1 MRKIVLINCLWAA
14 VAASAFFIGQKDKVT
29 KSIEKTNLPNSI
41 SDTTANRSFNSNS
54 SNRPGKSGAT
64 ERSQSTVKN
73 SLDPNLVIGTAESK
87 LKGALNDFDP
97 IRRNATISQMLLE
110 LTPANASEMLAAFEN
125 SPGGRENDRH
135 FNDFLYAWARIS
147 GEDALKYAMDPESPK
162 RTRGDEMTAISGW
175 AASDPNSAM
184 SYVENVEN
192 PETRQWMHLGVTK
205 EMIKNDLD
213 GAIAYSEKNM
223 KSRAR
228 GEQMD
233 RIADALVEQRGEQG
247 LIDWIN
253 GIDHTVKE
261 NDMLSYKTHAIRQS
275 VERIAR
281 NDREKAIQF
290 IADNA
295 QEPFVDSDTL
305 ERTSRYVSRTSI
317 ADEVQWLADL
327 PEGIKGQRHALGERF
342 EEFIKEDFA
351 GAGEWL
357 AGQTL
362 GPAYD
367 EAIQDYAMSAA
378 KDNPEAALA
387 WVDRISDERLRNYTL
402 GRLKPREKKE

>member
-261 NDMLSYKTHAIRQS
+261 NEMLSYKTHAIRQS

>member
-1 MRKIVLINCLWAA
+1 
-14 VAASAFFIGQKDKVT
+14 
-29 KSIEKTNLPNSI
+29 
-41 SDTTANRSFNSNS
+41 
-54 SNRPGKSGAT
+54 
-64 ERSQSTVKN
+64 
-73 SLDPNLVIGTAESK
+73 
-87 LKGALNDFDP
+87 
-97 IRRNATISQMLLE
+97 
-110 LTPANASEMLAAFEN
+110 
-125 SPGGRENDRH
+125 
-135 FNDFLYAWARIS
+135 
-147 GEDALKYAMDPESPK
+147 
-162 RTRGDEMTAISGW
+162 
-175 AASDPNSAM
+175 
-184 SYVENVEN
+184 
-192 PETRQWMHLGVTK
+192 
-205 EMIKNDLD
+205 
-213 GAIAYSEKNM
+213 
-223 KSRAR
+223 
-228 GEQMD
+228 MD
-233 RIADALVEQRGEQG
+233 RIADALLEQRGEQG

-253 GIDHTVKE
+253 SIDHTAKE
-261 NDMLSYKTHAIRQS
+261 NDMLSYKTHALKQS

-378 KDNPEAALA
+378 KDNPEVALA

>member
-14 VAASAFFIGQKDKVT
+14 VATGAFFIGQKDKVT

-41 SDTTANRSFNSNS
+41 SDTTTNRSFKSNS

-64 ERSQSTVKN
+64 EGSQSTVKN

-135 FNDFLYAWARIS
+135 FNDFLYAWARVS

>member
-1 MRKIVLINCLWAA
+1 MRKIILINCLWAA
-14 VAASAFFIGQKDKVT
+14 IATSAFFVGKKDQSPSSSK
-29 KSIEKTNLPNSI
+29 
-41 SDTTANRSFNSNS
+41 NSNS
-54 SNRPGKSGAT
+54 ADVSRSLASNKKFESSTGNRPGKLVAT
-64 ERSQSTVKN
+64 KRAQKDLQPKSDTL
-73 SLDPNLVIGTAESK
+73 SLNGVTNSK
-87 LKGALNDFDP
+87 LKNALVDSDP

-110 LTPANASEMLAAFEN
+110 LTPANAPEMLAAFEN

-135 FNDFLYAWARIS
+135 FNDFIYAWARVS
-147 GEDALKYAMDPESPK
+147 GEEAIKYAMDPESPR

-184 SYVENVEN
+184 QFVDSVENTD
-192 PETRQWMHLGVTK
+192 TRQWMHLGVTK
-205 EMIKNDLD
+205 EMIKTDLD
-213 GAIAYSEKNM
+213 SAIAYSEKNV

-233 RIADALVEQRGEQG
+233 RIADALMQQRGEQG
-247 LIDWIN
+247 VIDWIN
-253 GIDHTVKE
+253 GIDHNVKE
-261 NDMLSYKTHAIRQS
+261 NDMLSYKQHATKQA
-275 VERIAR
+275 VDRIAR
-281 NDREKAIQF
+281 NDRDKAIQF
-290 IADNA
+290 ITDNA
-295 QEPFVDSDTL
+295 TEQFIDSDTL

-327 PEGIKGQRHALGERF
+327 PNEVKGQRHALGERF

-357 AGQTL
+357 SSQPL

-387 WVDRISDERLRNYTL
+387 WVDRISDDRLRNYTL
-402 GRLKPREKKE
+402 GRLTPKQKKE

>member
-1 MRKIVLINCLWAA
+1 MRKIVLINCFWAA
-14 VAASAFFIGQKDKVT
+14 VAAGAFFIGQKDKVS
-29 KSIEKTNLPNSI
+29 KSIEKNNLPNST
-41 SDTTANRSFNSNS
+41 SDTTANRVFNSNS

-135 FNDFLYAWARIS
+135 FNDFLYAWARVS
-147 GEDALKYAMDPESPK
+147 GEDALKYAMDPESPR

-213 GAIAYSEKNM
+213 GAIAYSEKNV

-233 RIADALVEQRGEQG
+233 RIADALMEQRGEQG
-247 LIDWIN
+247 VIDWIN
-253 GIDHTVKE
+253 SIDHTAKE
-261 NDMLSYKTHAIRQS
+261 NDMLSYKTHALKQS

-357 AGQTL
+357 ASQTL

>member
-1 MRKIVLINCLWAA
+1 MRKIILINCLWAA
-14 VAASAFFIGQKDKVT
+14 IATSAFFVGKKDQSPSSSK
-29 KSIEKTNLPNSI
+29 
-41 SDTTANRSFNSNS
+41 NSNS
-54 SNRPGKSGAT
+54 ADVSRSLASNEKFKSSTGNRPGQLGAT
-64 ERSQSTVKN
+64 KRAQKDLQPKSDTL
-73 SLDPNLVIGTAESK
+73 SLNGVTNSK
-87 LKGALNDFDP
+87 LKNALVDSDP

-135 FNDFLYAWARIS
+135 FNDFIYAWARVS
-147 GEDALKYAMDPESPK
+147 GEEAIKYAMDPESPR

-184 SYVENVEN
+184 QFVDSVENTD
-192 PETRQWMHLGVTK
+192 TRQWMHLGVTK
-205 EMIKNDLD
+205 EMIKTDLD
-213 GAIAYSEKNM
+213 SAIAYSEKNV

-233 RIADALVEQRGEQG
+233 RIADALMQQRGEQG
-247 LIDWIN
+247 VIDWIN
-253 GIDHTVKE
+253 GIDHNVKE
-261 NDMLSYKTHAIRQS
+261 NDMLSYKQHATKQA
-275 VERIAR
+275 VDRIAR
-281 NDREKAIQF
+281 NDRDKAIQF
-290 IADNA
+290 ITDNA
-295 QEPFVDSDTL
+295 TEQFIDSDTL

-327 PEGIKGQRHALGERF
+327 PNEVKGQRHALGERF

-357 AGQTL
+357 SSQPL

-387 WVDRISDERLRNYTL
+387 WVDRISDDRLRNYTL
-402 GRLKPREKKE
+402 GRLTPKQKKE

>member
-14 VAASAFFIGQKDKVT
+14 VAAGAFFIGQKDKAS
-29 KSIEKTNLPNSI
+29 KSIEKNNLPNST

-54 SNRPGKSGAT
+54 SNRPGKLGAT
-64 ERSQSTVKN
+64 ERSESTVKN
-73 SLDPNLVIGTAESK
+73 PLDPNLVIGTAESK

-110 LTPANASEMLAAFEN
+110 LTPANAPEMLAAFEN

-135 FNDFLYAWARIS
+135 FNDFLYAWARVS
-147 GEDALKYAMDPESPK
+147 GEDALKYAMDPESPR

-233 RIADALVEQRGEQG
+233 RIADALMEQRGEQG
-247 LIDWIN
+247 IIDWIN
-253 GIDHTVKE
+253 SIDHTTKE

>member
-1 MRKIVLINCLWAA
+1 MKKIIILNCIWAA
-14 VAASAFFIGQKDKVT
+14 IATGAFFLGKDDQESTSSQNDSSFNKSQNSTAGNNANSSKVRRLGQSNSADSAQ
-29 KSIEKTNLPNSI
+29 KSIQSTADSI
-41 SDTTANRSFNSNS
+41 SLIGVAN
-54 SNRPGKSGAT
+54 
-64 ERSQSTVKN
+64 
-73 SLDPNLVIGTAESK
+73 SK
-87 LKGALNDFDP
+87 LKNALSDSDP
-97 IRRNATISQMLLE
+97 VRRNATISQMLLE
-110 LTPANASEMLAAFEN
+110 LTPANATEMLTAFES

-135 FNDFLYAWARIS
+135 FNDFLYAWARVS
-147 GEDALKYAMDPESPK
+147 GEEAIKYAMDPESAR

-184 SYVENVEN
+184 LFVEKVEN

-205 EMIKNDLD
+205 EMIQNDLD

-233 RIADALVEQRGEQG
+233 RIADALMQQRGEQG

-253 GIDHTVKE
+253 GIDHNVKE
-261 NDMLSYKTHAIRQS
+261 NDMLSYKQHATRQA
-275 VERIAR
+275 VEKIAR
-281 NDREKAIQF
+281 NDRDKAIQF
-290 IADNA
+290 ISDNA
-295 QEPFVDSDTL
+295 TEQFIDSDTL

-327 PEGIKGQRHALGERF
+327 PSEVKGQRHALGERF

-351 GAGEWL
+351 GAGDWL
-357 AGQTL
+357 SSQPL
-362 GPAYD
+362 GPSYD

-387 WVDRISDERLRNYTL
+387 WVDRISDDRIRNYTL
-402 GRLKPREKKE
+402 GRLTPKEKRE

>member
-14 VAASAFFIGQKDKVT
+14 VATGAFFIGQKDKVT

-135 FNDFLYAWARIS
+135 FNDFLYAWARVS

-233 RIADALVEQRGEQG
+233 RIADALIEQRGEQG
-247 LIDWIN
+247 IIDWIN

-290 IADNA
+290 ITDNA

-402 GRLKPREKKE
+402 GRLKPREEKE

>member
-14 VAASAFFIGQKDKVT
+14 VAAGAFFIGQKDKVS
-29 KSIEKTNLPNSI
+29 KSIEKNNLPNST
-41 SDTTANRSFNSNS
+41 SDTTANRVFNSNS

-64 ERSQSTVKN
+64 ERSQNTVKN

-135 FNDFLYAWARIS
+135 FNDFLYAWARVS
-147 GEDALKYAMDPESPK
+147 GEDALKYAMDPESPR

-213 GAIAYSEKNM
+213 GAIAYSEKNV

-233 RIADALVEQRGEQG
+233 RIADALMEQRGEQG
-247 LIDWIN
+247 VIDWIN
-253 GIDHTVKE
+253 SIDHTAKE
-261 NDMLSYKTHAIRQS
+261 NDMLSYKTHALKQS

-357 AGQTL
+357 ASQTL

>member
-14 VAASAFFIGQKDKVT
+14 VATGAFFIGQKDKVT

-64 ERSQSTVKN
+64 ERSQSTIKN

-135 FNDFLYAWARIS
+135 FNDFLYAWARVS

>member
-1 MRKIVLINCLWAA
+1 MRKIILINCLWAA
-14 VAASAFFIGQKDKVT
+14 IATSAFFVGKKDQSPSSSK
-29 KSIEKTNLPNSI
+29 
-41 SDTTANRSFNSNS
+41 NSNS
-54 SNRPGKSGAT
+54 ADVSRSLASNEKFKSSTGNRPGQLGAT
-64 ERSQSTVKN
+64 KRTQKDLQPKSDTL
-73 SLDPNLVIGTAESK
+73 SLNGVTNSK
-87 LKGALNDFDP
+87 LKNALVDSDP

-135 FNDFLYAWARIS
+135 FNDFIYAWARVS
-147 GEDALKYAMDPESPK
+147 GEEAIKYAMDPESPR

-184 SYVENVEN
+184 QFVDSVENTD
-192 PETRQWMHLGVTK
+192 TRQWMHLGVTK
-205 EMIKNDLD
+205 EMIKTDLD
-213 GAIAYSEKNM
+213 SAIAYSEKNV

-233 RIADALVEQRGEQG
+233 RIADALMQQRGEQG
-247 LIDWIN
+247 VIDWIN
-253 GIDHTVKE
+253 GIDHNVKE
-261 NDMLSYKTHAIRQS
+261 NDMLSYKQHATKQA
-275 VERIAR
+275 VDRIAR
-281 NDREKAIQF
+281 NDRDKAIQF
-290 IADNA
+290 ITDNA
-295 QEPFVDSDTL
+295 TEQFIDSDTL

-327 PEGIKGQRHALGERF
+327 PNEVKGQRHALGERF

-357 AGQTL
+357 SSQPL

-387 WVDRISDERLRNYTL
+387 WVDRISDDRLRNYTL
-402 GRLKPREKKE
+402 GRLTPKQKKE

>member
-1 MRKIVLINCLWAA
+1 
-14 VAASAFFIGQKDKVT
+14 
-29 KSIEKTNLPNSI
+29 
-41 SDTTANRSFNSNS
+41 
-54 SNRPGKSGAT
+54 
-64 ERSQSTVKN
+64 
-73 SLDPNLVIGTAESK
+73 
-87 LKGALNDFDP
+87 
-97 IRRNATISQMLLE
+97 
-110 LTPANASEMLAAFEN
+110 MLAAFEN

-135 FNDFLYAWARIS
+135 FNDFLYAWARVS

-233 RIADALVEQRGEQG
+233 RIADALIEQRGEQG

-342 EEFIKEDFA
+342 EEFIKEDFS

>member
-14 VAASAFFIGQKDKVT
+14 VAAGAFFIGQKDKAS
-29 KSIEKTNLPNSI
+29 KSIEKNNLPNST
-41 SDTTANRSFNSNS
+41 SDTTANRAFNSNS

-110 LTPANASEMLAAFEN
+110 LTPANAPEMLAAFEN

-135 FNDFLYAWARIS
+135 FNDFLYAWARVS
-147 GEDALKYAMDPESPK
+147 GEDALKYAMDPESPR

-233 RIADALVEQRGEQG
+233 RIADALLEQRGEQG

-253 GIDHTVKE
+253 SIDHTAKE

-357 AGQTL
+357 ASQTL

>member
-14 VAASAFFIGQKDKVT
+14 VAAGAFFIGQKDKAS
-29 KSIEKTNLPNSI
+29 KSIEKNNLPNST

-64 ERSQSTVKN
+64 ERSQSTIKN

-110 LTPANASEMLAAFEN
+110 LTPANAPEMLAAFEN

-135 FNDFLYAWARIS
+135 FNDFLYAWARVS

-233 RIADALVEQRGEQG
+233 RIADALLEQRGEQG

-253 GIDHTVKE
+253 SIDHTAKE

-357 AGQTL
+357 ASQTL

>member
-14 VAASAFFIGQKDKVT
+14 VATGAFFIGQKDKVT

-41 SDTTANRSFNSNS
+41 SDTTTNRSFNSNS

-135 FNDFLYAWARIS
+135 FNDFLYAWARVS

-253 GIDHTVKE
+253 GIDHTAKE

>member
-1 MRKIVLINCLWAA
+1 MRKIILINCLWAA
-14 VAASAFFIGQKDKVT
+14 IATSAFFVGKKDQSPSSSK
-29 KSIEKTNLPNSI
+29 
-41 SDTTANRSFNSNS
+41 NSNS
-54 SNRPGKSGAT
+54 ADVSRSLASNEKFKSSTGNRPGQLGAT
-64 ERSQSTVKN
+64 KRAQKN
-73 SLDPNLVIGTAESK
+73 LQPKSDTLSLNGVTNSK
-87 LKGALNDFDP
+87 LKNALVDSDP

-135 FNDFLYAWARIS
+135 FNDFIYAWARVS
-147 GEDALKYAMDPESPK
+147 GEEAIKYAMDPESPR

-184 SYVENVEN
+184 QFVDSVENTD
-192 PETRQWMHLGVTK
+192 TRQWMHLGVTK
-205 EMIKNDLD
+205 EMIKTDLD
-213 GAIAYSEKNM
+213 SAIAYSEKNV

-233 RIADALVEQRGEQG
+233 RIADALMQQRGEQG
-247 LIDWIN
+247 VIDWIN
-253 GIDHTVKE
+253 GIDHNVKE
-261 NDMLSYKTHAIRQS
+261 NDMLSYKQHATKQA
-275 VERIAR
+275 VDRIAR
-281 NDREKAIQF
+281 NDRDKAIQF
-290 IADNA
+290 ITDNA
-295 QEPFVDSDTL
+295 TEQFIDSDTL

-327 PEGIKGQRHALGERF
+327 PNEVKGQRHALGERF

-357 AGQTL
+357 SSQPL

-387 WVDRISDERLRNYTL
+387 WVDRISDDRLRNYTL
-402 GRLKPREKKE
+402 GRLTPKQKKE

>member
-14 VAASAFFIGQKDKVT
+14 VAAGAFFIGQKDKVT

-135 FNDFLYAWARIS
+135 FNDFLYAWARVS

-233 RIADALVEQRGEQG
+233 RIADALIEQRGEQG

-253 GIDHTVKE
+253 SIDHTAKE

>member
-14 VAASAFFIGQKDKVT
+14 VAAGAFFIGQKDKVT

-135 FNDFLYAWARIS
+135 FNDFLYAWARVS

-233 RIADALVEQRGEQG
+233 RIADALIEQRGEQG

-253 GIDHTVKE
+253 GIDHTAKE

>member
-14 VAASAFFIGQKDKVT
+14 VAAGAFFIGQKDKVS
-29 KSIEKTNLPNSI
+29 KSIEKNNLPNST

-54 SNRPGKSGAT
+54 SNRPGKSGAP

-110 LTPANASEMLAAFEN
+110 LTPANAPEMLAAFEN

-135 FNDFLYAWARIS
+135 FNDFLYAWARVS
-147 GEDALKYAMDPESPK
+147 GEDALKYAMDPESPR

-175 AASDPNSAM
+175 AAADPNSAM

-213 GAIAYSEKNM
+213 GAIAYSEKNV

-228 GEQMD
+228 GEQME
-233 RIADALVEQRGEQG
+233 RIADALLEQRGEQG
-247 LIDWIN
+247 IIDWIN
-253 GIDHTVKE
+253 SIDHTTKE
-261 NDMLSYKTHAIRQS
+261 NEMLSYKTHALKQS

>member
-14 VAASAFFIGQKDKVT
+14 VATGAFFIGQKDKVT

-135 FNDFLYAWARIS
+135 FNDFLYAWARVS

-253 GIDHTVKE
+253 GIDHTAKE

-378 KDNPEAALA
+378 KDSPEAALA

>member
-135 FNDFLYAWARIS
+135 FNDFLYAWARVS

-233 RIADALVEQRGEQG
+233 RIADALIEQRGEQG

>member
-1 MRKIVLINCLWAA
+1 MRKIILINCLWAA
-14 VAASAFFIGQKDKVT
+14 IATSAFFVGKKDKSPSSS
-29 KSIEKTNLPNSI
+29 K
-41 SDTTANRSFNSNS
+41 NSNS
-54 SNRPGKSGAT
+54 ADVSRSLASNEKFKSSTGNRPGQLGAT
-64 ERSQSTVKN
+64 KRAQKDLQPKSDTL
-73 SLDPNLVIGTAESK
+73 SLNGVTNSK
-87 LKGALNDFDP
+87 LKNALVDSDP

-135 FNDFLYAWARIS
+135 FNDFIYAWARVS
-147 GEDALKYAMDPESPK
+147 GEEAIKYAMDPESPR

-184 SYVENVEN
+184 QFVNSVENTD
-192 PETRQWMHLGVTK
+192 TRQWMHLGVTK
-205 EMIKNDLD
+205 EMIKTNLD
-213 GAIAYSEKNM
+213 SAIAYSEKNV

-233 RIADALVEQRGEQG
+233 RIADALMQQRGEQG
-247 LIDWIN
+247 VIDWIN
-253 GIDHTVKE
+253 GIDHNVKE
-261 NDMLSYKTHAIRQS
+261 NDMLSYKQHATKQA
-275 VERIAR
+275 VDRIAR
-281 NDREKAIQF
+281 NDRDKAIQF
-290 IADNA
+290 ITDNA
-295 QEPFVDSDTL
+295 TEQFIDSDTL

-327 PEGIKGQRHALGERF
+327 PNEVKGQRHALGERF

-357 AGQTL
+357 SSQPL

-387 WVDRISDERLRNYTL
+387 WVDRISDDRLRNYTL
-402 GRLKPREKKE
+402 GRLTPKQKKE